1 MLEHALLHW
10 RSRLRAKQQPVKDQK
25 PLPLRKRRQNVKSEA
40 NWKLFYYKYDVYL
53 HSNTKEKKTCVAGVD
68 ILTI

>member
-10 RSRLRAKQQPVKDQK
+10 RSRLRTKQQPVKDQK

-40 NWKLFYYKYDVYL
+40 NWKLFYYKYDYNYI
-53 HSNTKEKKTCVAGVD
+53 SNF
-68 ILTI
+68 IQ